1 MHKCYKIIHQIHREL
16 FMNHNENKHKNN
28 IISVI
33 SYRNKKY
40 YEENINRI
48 YEDRIFRKHFLFLR
62 KKCQQ

>member
-1 MHKCYKIIHQIHREL
+1 
-16 FMNHNENKHKNN
+16 MNHNENKHKNN